1 MHKIILFSLFILL
14 SKSVYGE
21 MIKPDPSIG
30 PKEVILIQLKALQK
44 NNHLL
49 TMPVLNKLGNLHIQ
63 IIECTQVL

>member
-30 PKEVILIQLKALQK
+30 PKEVILIQLTLAR
-44 NNHLL
+44 HCERG
-49 TMPVLNKLGNLHIQ
+49 PARERSERFG
-63 IIECTQVL
+63 

>member
-14 SKSVYGE
+14 SKNFYGE

-44 NNHLL
+44 NNS
-49 TMPVLNKLGNLHIQ
+49 
-63 IIECTQVL
+63 